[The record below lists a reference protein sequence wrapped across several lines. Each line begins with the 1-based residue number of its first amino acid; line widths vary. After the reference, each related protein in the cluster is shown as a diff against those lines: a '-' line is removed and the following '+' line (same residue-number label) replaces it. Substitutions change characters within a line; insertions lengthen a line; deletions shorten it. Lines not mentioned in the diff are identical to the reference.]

1 MNGEEYIA
9 VLMRKKSITN
19 GVGIYFPDHIIE
31 GTIEK
36 DEYDFFVDNYGNE
49 HLLMTDGTTAFS
61 DEDVVGFLILQKD
74 LLKKYEGLSKNEA
87 LIEYF
92 DDVSEMTHISFY
104 HYDTGKNIFLDFN
117 FSKLFD
123 YINENKLVESSNE
136 FSFDLFLNF
145 SGIIESLFDRYINI
159 ENSNKNIS
167 DDKKMTEAITIEP
180 SYLKELLKLS
190 DSEFKSKINQIY
202 NIYENAT
209 ETKELNNQKVIE
221 KIDKVYNEIL
231 KIDDIKLLNRLSSN
245 LEEMYLELVLS
256 LDSSYSFSNDK
267 IRDEIENFLYRT
279 IDTYHS
285 LANSS
290 DIEKIKNTMASIRDR
305 QKIHF
310 STLLMEENREQ
321 QERAE
326 KQKELEEIFSNDF
339 DNKEK
344 NILFN
349 PKEMKKFFDKKIIG
363 QEEAK
368 KDVISAIYMN
378 SLADESISKNTCL
391 LVGPTGSGKTLIA
404 ESVAEFLNLPFVN
417 IDTTQLT
424 MPGYVGANIEDFLGR
439 LIESA
444 NGDIEKAESG
454 IVMLDE
460 IDKKGSESNGD
471 VAGKGVLNTL
481 LPFVQGT
488 TYDVRYNNRKV
499 SFDTSKLTIFMTGA
513 FTDVAKGVS
522 ENSSYTDSKIGFG
535 TSQESQNKEDI
546 AYKKLNI
553 EDFVKHGDFP
563 VELVGRVS
571 NIVQLSG
578 HTKESLKTI
587 LTDSN
592 ISVLNLEAKKLKKI
606 NVEIKYSDDYLD
618 AVAEK
623 ALKLKTGARSLKST
637 VENSIKEARWEAI
650 TSDQFK
656 SIILNKD
663 CVEDNLK
670 AVLVYND
677 GNYTTVEDLRNKE
690 VEKAVEKVKK

>member
-1 MNGEEYIA
+1 MNNEEYIA
-9 VLMRKKSITN
+9 ILMKKKSITN
-19 GVGIYFPDHIIE
+19 GVGIYFPDHIVE
-31 GTIEK
+31 GTIEN
-36 DEYDFFVDNYGNE
+36 DEYDFFVDDYGNE
-49 HLLMTDGTTAFS
+49 HLLMTDGSTAFS
-61 DEDVVGFLILQKD
+61 DEDVVGFPILQKD
-74 LLKKYEGLSKNEA
+74 LLRKYEGLSKSEA

-92 DDVSEMTHISFY
+92 DDVNETTTISFY
-104 HYDTGKNIFLDFN
+104 HYDTGKNIFLNFN
-117 FSKLFD
+117 FSKLLD
-123 YINENKLVESSNE
+123 YINENKLDESSNE
-136 FSFDLFLNF
+136 FSLSLEN
-145 SGIIESLFDRYINI
+145 IIKILFDCYTNV
-159 ENSNKNIS
+159 ENSNESIS
-167 DDKKMTEAITIEP
+167 DAKEIIEAIAIEP

-190 DSEFKSKINQIY
+190 DSEFKSKISQIY
-202 NIYENAT
+202 NIYENAS
-209 ETKELNNQKVIE
+209 ETREINNQKVID
-221 KIDKVYNEIL
+221 KIDEVYNEIL
-231 KIDDIKLLNRLSSN
+231 KIDNIKLLNRLSSN
-245 LEEMYLELVLS
+245 LEDMYLELVLS
-256 LDSSYSFSNDK
+256 LDSSYNFSNDK
-267 IRDEIENFLYRT
+267 VRDEVENFLYRT

-285 LANSS
+285 LAKSS
-290 DIEKIKNTMASIRDR
+290 DINEIKKTISSIANR

-310 STLLMEENREQ
+310 KSLLNDASQQ
-321 QERAE
+321 QEERNK
-326 KQKELEEIFSNDF
+326 KQQELEEVFLQEEKEQDNDV
-339 DNKEK
+339 
-344 NILFN
+344 LFN
-349 PKEMKKFFDKKIIG
+349 PKEMKEFLDKRVIG

-368 KDVISAIYMN
+368 KDVISAIFMN

-404 ESVAEFLNLPFVN
+404 ESVAEFLDLPFVN

-488 TYDVRYNNRKV
+488 TYDVRYNNRRV

-522 ENSSYTDSKIGFG
+522 DKSSYTDSKIGFG

-563 VELVGRVS
+563 VELVGRIS

-578 HTKESLKTI
+578 HTMESLRTI

-592 ISVLNLEAKKLKKI
+592 ISVLNLETEKLKKI
-606 NVEIKYSDDYLD
+606 DVEVKYSDDYLD

-637 VENSIKEARWEAI
+637 VENSIKEARWEVI
-650 TSDQFK
+650 TSDEFI
-656 SIILNKD
+656 SIILNND

-690 VEKAVEKVKK
+690 VEKAVEKVKNK

>member
-1 MNGEEYIA
+1 MNNEEYIA
-9 VLMRKKSITN
+9 ILMRKKSITN

-31 GTIEK
+31 GTIEN
-36 DEYDFFVDNYGNE
+36 DEYDFFVDDYGNE
-49 HLLMTDGTTAFS
+49 HLLMTDGSTAFS
-61 DEDVVGFLILQKD
+61 DEDVVGFPILQKD
-74 LLKKYEGLSKNEA
+74 LLRKYEGLSKSEA

-92 DDVSEMTHISFY
+92 DDVNETTTISFY
-104 HYDTGKNIFLDFN
+104 HYDTGKNIFFNFN
-117 FSKLFD
+117 FSKLLD
-123 YINENKLVESSNE
+123 YINENKLDESSNE
-136 FSFDLFLNF
+136 FSLSLEN
-145 SGIIESLFDRYINI
+145 IIKILFDCYTNV
-159 ENSNKNIS
+159 ENSNESIS
-167 DDKKMTEAITIEP
+167 DAKEIIEAIAIEP

-190 DSEFKSKINQIY
+190 DSEFKSKISQIY
-202 NIYENAT
+202 SIYENAS
-209 ETKELNNQKVIE
+209 ETREINNQKVIE
-221 KIDKVYNEIL
+221 KIDEVYNEIL
-231 KIDDIKLLNRLSSN
+231 KIDNIKLLNRLSSN

-256 LDSSYSFSNDK
+256 LDSSYNFSNDK
-267 IRDEIENFLYRT
+267 VRDEVENFLYRT

-285 LANSS
+285 LAKSS
-290 DIEKIKNTMASIRDR
+290 DINEIKKTISSIANR

-310 STLLMEENREQ
+310 KSLLNDASQQ
-321 QERAE
+321 QEERNK
-326 KQKELEEIFSNDF
+326 KQQKLEEVFLQEEKEQDNDV
-339 DNKEK
+339 
-344 NILFN
+344 LFN
-349 PKEMKKFFDKKIIG
+349 PKEMKEFLDKRVIG

-368 KDVISAIYMN
+368 KDVISAIFMN

-404 ESVAEFLNLPFVN
+404 ESVAEFLDLPFVN

-488 TYDVRYNNRKV
+488 TYDVRYNNRRV

-522 ENSSYTDSKIGFG
+522 DKSSYTDSKIGFG

-563 VELVGRVS
+563 VELVGRIS

-578 HTKESLKTI
+578 HTMESLRTI

-592 ISVLNLEAKKLKKI
+592 ISVLNLEIEKLKKI
-606 NVEIKYSDDYLD
+606 DVEVKYSDDYLD

-637 VENSIKEARWEAI
+637 VENSIKEARWEVI
-650 TSDQFK
+650 TSDEFK

-677 GNYTTVEDLRNKE
+677 DNYITVEDLRNKE
-690 VEKAVEKVKK
+690 VEKAAEKVKK

>member
-1 MNGEEYIA
+1 MNNKYIA
-9 VLMRKKSITN
+9 ILMKKKNIEEGISIF
-19 GVGIYFPDHIIE
+19 FPDHIIA
-31 GTIEK
+31 GTIEMD
-36 DEYDFFVDNYGNE
+36 DEDNIEYFIDNFGNE
-49 HLLMTDGTTAFS
+49 YTFMNDVSSSFS
-61 DEDVVGFLILQKD
+61 NEDVVGYCISESE
-74 LLKKYEGLSKNEA
+74 LLKKYDDLTRDEA
-87 LIEYF
+87 LVEYF
-92 DDVSEMTHISFY
+92 DDVTETTPISFY
-104 HYDTGKNIFLDFN
+104 HYSSGELVFFN
-117 FSKLFD
+117 FNFNNVFQ
-123 YINENKLVESSNE
+123 YINELKLDEKSKTVILDFKRVVKQLFENEKSLENESQNKIENNEKIETISIEISAFKNLLMLNDKELKSKMNELYDAYEKIQKQDSNE
-136 FSFDLFLNF
+136 
-145 SGIIESLFDRYINI
+145 
-159 ENSNKNIS
+159 
-167 DDKKMTEAITIEP
+167 
-180 SYLKELLKLS
+180 KE
-190 DSEFKSKINQIY
+190 
-202 NIYENAT
+202 
-209 ETKELNNQKVIE
+209 
-221 KIDKVYNEIL
+221 NEIL
-231 KIDDIKLLNRLSSN
+231 KRIDNVYDKVLSSN
-245 LEEMYLELVLS
+245 NISELRKICSGLEEIYMELFFS
-256 LDSSYSFSNDK
+256 LDEQYKFSSDK
-267 IRDEIENFLYRT
+267 AKDEIESFCYKS
-279 IDTYHS
+279 IDIYHD

-310 STLLMEENREQ
+310 STLLMEENRKQ

-326 KQKELEEIFSNDF
+326 KQKELEEVFSDDF
-339 DNKEK
+339 DNKEE
-344 NILFN
+344 ILFN
-349 PKEMKKFFDKKIIG
+349 PKEMKEFLDKRIIG

-368 KDVISAIYMN
+368 KDIISAIFMN

-404 ESVAEFLNLPFVN
+404 ESVAKFLDLPFVN

-499 SFDTSKLTIFMTGA
+499 SFDTSNLTIFMTGA

-522 ENSSYTDSKIGFG
+522 DKSSYTDSKIGFG
-535 TSQESQNKEDI
+535 TSQKNQNKEDI

-563 VELVGRVS
+563 VELVGRIS

-578 HTKESLKTI
+578 HTKESLRTI

-592 ISVLNLEAKKLKKI
+592 ISVLRLETEKLKKI
-606 NVEIKYSDDYLD
+606 NVEVKYSDDYLD

-637 VENSIKEARWEAI
+637 VEKSIKEARWEVI
-650 TSDQFK
+650 TSNDSFK
-656 SIILNKD
+656 AIILNKD

-670 AVLVYND
+670 SVLVYKD
-677 GNYTTVEDLRNKE
+677 DNYITVEDLRNKE
-690 VEKAVEKVKK
+690 VEKTVEKVKK

>member
-1 MNGEEYIA
+1 MNNKYISILMKKKNIEEGI
-9 VLMRKKSITN
+9 SIF
-19 GVGIYFPDHIIE
+19 FPDHIIS
-31 GTIEK
+31 GTVEVD
-36 DEYDFFVDNYGNE
+36 DEDNITYFIDNFGNE
-49 HLLMTDGTTAFS
+49 YTFMNDVFSAFS
-61 DEDVVGFLILQKD
+61 NDDVVGYCIAESE
-74 LLKKYEGLSKNEA
+74 LLKEYDGLKREEA
-87 LIEYF
+87 LVEYF
-92 DDVSEMTHISFY
+92 DDMTETTPISFY
-104 HYDTGKNIFLDFN
+104 HYPSGKLVFLDFN
-117 FSKLFD
+117 FNDVSQ
-123 YINENKLVESSNE
+123 YINEIEPDEKSKTVILDFKRVVKQLFNNEPPLES
-136 FSFDLFLNF
+136 
-145 SGIIESLFDRYINI
+145 ESQRET
-159 ENSNKNIS
+159 ENSEEI
-167 DDKKMTEAITIEP
+167 EAISIEI
-180 SYLKELLKLS
+180 SVFKNLLTLS
-190 DSEFKSKINQIY
+190 DKSLKSKMN
-202 NIYENAT
+202 
-209 ETKELNNQKVIE
+209 ELYDTYE
-221 KIDKVYNEIL
+221 KIQKEDTLEKENEIL
-231 KIDDIKLLNRLSSN
+231 KRIDNVYDKVLSSN
-245 LEEMYLELVLS
+245 NISELRKICSGLEEIYMELVFS
-256 LDSSYSFSNDK
+256 LDEHHKFSSDK
-267 IRDEIENFLYRT
+267 AKDEIESFCYKS
-279 IDTYHS
+279 IDIYHD

-326 KQKELEEIFSNDF
+326 KQKELEKVFSNDF
-339 DNKEK
+339 DNKEE

-368 KDVISAIYMN
+368 KDIISAIFMN

-404 ESVAEFLNLPFVN
+404 ESVAEFLDLPFVN

-460 IDKKGSESNGD
+460 IDKKGSKSNGD
-471 VAGKGVLNTL
+471 VSGKGVLNTL
-481 LPFVQGT
+481 LPFIQGT
-488 TYDVRYNNRKV
+488 TYTVSYNHRKV
-499 SFDTSKLTIFMTGA
+499 NFNTKNLTIFMTGA

-522 ENSSYTDSKIGFG
+522 ENSSYSDSKIGFG
-535 TSQESQNKEDI
+535 TRLENENKEDI
-546 AYKKLNI
+546 TYRKLNI
-553 EDFVKHGDFP
+553 EDFVEYGNFP
-563 VELVGRVS
+563 IELIGRIS
-571 NIVQLSG
+571 NVVQLSG

-592 ISVLNLEAKKLKKI
+592 ISVLNLEAEKLKKL

-637 VENSIKEARWEAI
+637 VEKSIKEARWEVI
-650 TSDQFK
+650 TSNDSFK
-656 SIILNKD
+656 AIILNKD

-677 GNYTTVEDLRNKE
+677 DNYTTVEDLRNKE

>member
-1 MNGEEYIA
+1 MNNEEYIA
-9 VLMRKKSITN
+9 ILMKKKSITN
-19 GVGIYFPDHIIE
+19 GVGIYFPDHIVE
-31 GTIEK
+31 GTIENG
-36 DEYDFFVDNYGNE
+36 EYAFFVDNYGRE
-49 HLLMTDGTTAFS
+49 YLLMTDGSTAFS
-61 DEDVVGFLILQKD
+61 DEDVVGFPILQKD
-74 LLKKYEGLSKNEA
+74 LLRKYEGLSKSEA

-92 DDVSEMTHISFY
+92 DDVNETTTISFY
-104 HYDTGKNIFLDFN
+104 HYDTGKNIFLNFN
-117 FSKLFD
+117 FSKLLD
-123 YINENKLVESSNE
+123 YINENKLDESSNE
-136 FSFDLFLNF
+136 FSLSLEN
-145 SGIIESLFDRYINI
+145 IIKILFDCYTNV
-159 ENSNKNIS
+159 ENSNESIS
-167 DDKKMTEAITIEP
+167 DAKEIIEAIAIEP

-190 DSEFKSKINQIY
+190 DSEFKSKISQIY
-202 NIYENAT
+202 NIYENAS
-209 ETKELNNQKVIE
+209 ETREINNQKVID
-221 KIDKVYNEIL
+221 KIDEVYNEIL
-231 KIDDIKLLNRLSSN
+231 KIDNIKLLNRLSSN
-245 LEEMYLELVLS
+245 LEDMYLELVLS
-256 LDSSYSFSNDK
+256 LDSSYNFSNDK
-267 IRDEIENFLYRT
+267 VRDEVENFLYRT

-285 LANSS
+285 LAKSS
-290 DIEKIKNTMASIRDR
+290 DINEIKKTISSIANR

-310 STLLMEENREQ
+310 KSLLNDASQQ
-321 QERAE
+321 QEERNK
-326 KQKELEEIFSNDF
+326 KQQELEEVFLQEEKEQDNDV
-339 DNKEK
+339 
-344 NILFN
+344 LFN
-349 PKEMKKFFDKKIIG
+349 PKEMKEFLDKRVIG

-368 KDVISAIYMN
+368 KDVISAIFMN

-404 ESVAEFLNLPFVN
+404 ESVAEFLDLPFVN

-488 TYDVRYNNRKV
+488 TYDVRYNNRRV

-522 ENSSYTDSKIGFG
+522 DKSSYTDSKIGFG

-563 VELVGRVS
+563 VELVGRIS

-578 HTKESLKTI
+578 HTMESLRTI

-592 ISVLNLEAKKLKKI
+592 ISVLNLETEKLKKI
-606 NVEIKYSDDYLD
+606 DVEVKYSDDYLD

-650 TSDQFK
+650 TSDEFI
-656 SIILNKD
+656 SIILNND

-690 VEKAVEKVKK
+690 VEKAVEKVKNK

>member
-1 MNGEEYIA
+1 MNNKYISILMKKKNIEEGI
-9 VLMRKKSITN
+9 SIF
-19 GVGIYFPDHIIE
+19 FPDHIIS
-31 GTIEK
+31 GTVEVD
-36 DEYDFFVDNYGNE
+36 DEDNITYFIDNFGNE
-49 HLLMTDGTTAFS
+49 YTFMNDGFSAFS
-61 DEDVVGFLILQKD
+61 NDDVVGYCIAESE
-74 LLKKYEGLSKNEA
+74 LLKEYDGLTREEA
-87 LIEYF
+87 LVEYF
-92 DDVSEMTHISFY
+92 DDMTETTPISFY
-104 HYDTGKNIFLDFN
+104 HYPSGKLVFLDFN
-117 FSKLFD
+117 FNDVSQ
-123 YINENKLVESSNE
+123 YINEIEPDEKSKTVILDFKRVVKQLFNNEPPLES
-136 FSFDLFLNF
+136 
-145 SGIIESLFDRYINI
+145 ESQRET
-159 ENSNKNIS
+159 ENSEEI
-167 DDKKMTEAITIEP
+167 EAISIEI
-180 SYLKELLKLS
+180 SVFKNLLTLNDKAL
-190 DSEFKSKINQIY
+190 KSKMN
-202 NIYENAT
+202 
-209 ETKELNNQKVIE
+209 ELYDTYE
-221 KIDKVYNEIL
+221 KIQKQDTVEKENEIL
-231 KIDDIKLLNRLSSN
+231 KRIDNVYDK
-245 LEEMYLELVLS
+245 VLS
-256 LDSSYSFSNDK
+256 LNNIDELNKICSGLEEIYMELVFSLDEHHKFSSDK
-267 IRDEIENFLYRT
+267 IKAEIENFCYKS
-279 IDTYHS
+279 IDIYHD

-310 STLLMEENREQ
+310 STLLMDENRKQ

-326 KQKELEEIFSNDF
+326 KQKELEEVFSNDF
-339 DNKEK
+339 DNKEE

-368 KDVISAIYMN
+368 KDIISAIFMN

-404 ESVAEFLNLPFVN
+404 ESVAEFLDLPFVN

-460 IDKKGSESNGD
+460 IDKKGSKSNGD
-471 VAGKGVLNTL
+471 VSGKGVLNTL
-481 LPFVQGT
+481 LPFIQGT
-488 TYDVRYNNRKV
+488 TYTVSYNHRKV
-499 SFDTSKLTIFMTGA
+499 NFNTKNLTIFMTGA

-522 ENSSYTDSKIGFG
+522 ENSSYADSKIGFG
-535 TSQESQNKEDI
+535 TRLENENKEDI
-546 AYKKLNI
+546 TYKKLDI

-563 VELVGRVS
+563 VELVGRIS

-592 ISVLNLEAKKLKKI
+592 ISVLNLEAEKLKKI
-606 NVEIKYSDDYLD
+606 NVEVKYSDDYLD

-637 VENSIKEARWEAI
+637 VEKSIKEARWEVI
-650 TSDQFK
+650 TSNDSFK
-656 SIILNKD
+656 AIILNKD

-677 GNYTTVEDLRNKE
+677 DNYTTVEDLRNKE

>member
-1 MNGEEYIA
+1 
-9 VLMRKKSITN
+9 
-19 GVGIYFPDHIIE
+19 
-31 GTIEK
+31 
-36 DEYDFFVDNYGNE
+36 
-49 HLLMTDGTTAFS
+49 
-61 DEDVVGFLILQKD
+61 
-74 LLKKYEGLSKNEA
+74 
-87 LIEYF
+87 
-92 DDVSEMTHISFY
+92 
-104 HYDTGKNIFLDFN
+104 
-117 FSKLFD
+117 
-123 YINENKLVESSNE
+123 
-136 FSFDLFLNF
+136 
-145 SGIIESLFDRYINI
+145 
-159 ENSNKNIS
+159 
-167 DDKKMTEAITIEP
+167 
-180 SYLKELLKLS
+180 
-190 DSEFKSKINQIY
+190 
-202 NIYENAT
+202 
-209 ETKELNNQKVIE
+209 
-221 KIDKVYNEIL
+221 
-231 KIDDIKLLNRLSSN
+231 
-245 LEEMYLELVLS
+245 
-256 LDSSYSFSNDK
+256 
-267 IRDEIENFLYRT
+267 
-279 IDTYHS
+279 
-285 LANSS
+285 
-290 DIEKIKNTMASIRDR
+290 
-305 QKIHF
+305 
-310 STLLMEENREQ
+310 
-321 QERAE
+321 
-326 KQKELEEIFSNDF
+326 
-339 DNKEK
+339 
-344 NILFN
+344 
-349 PKEMKKFFDKKIIG
+349 
-363 QEEAK
+363 
-368 KDVISAIYMN
+368 MN

-404 ESVAEFLNLPFVN
+404 ESVAEFLDLPFVN

-460 IDKKGSESNGD
+460 IDKKGSKSNGD
-471 VAGKGVLNTL
+471 VSGKGVLNTL
-481 LPFVQGT
+481 LPFIQGT
-488 TYDVRYNNRKV
+488 TYTVSYNHRKV
-499 SFDTSKLTIFMTGA
+499 NFNTKNLTIFMTGA

-522 ENSSYTDSKIGFG
+522 ENSSYADSKIGFG
-535 TSQESQNKEDI
+535 TRLENENKEDI
-546 AYKKLNI
+546 TYKKLDI

-563 VELVGRVS
+563 VELVGRIS

-592 ISVLNLEAKKLKKI
+592 ISVLNLEAEKLKKL

>member
-1 MNGEEYIA
+1 M
-9 VLMRKKSITN
+9 
-19 GVGIYFPDHIIE
+19 
-31 GTIEK
+31 
-36 DEYDFFVDNYGNE
+36 
-49 HLLMTDGTTAFS
+49 
-61 DEDVVGFLILQKD
+61 
-74 LLKKYEGLSKNEA
+74 
-87 LIEYF
+87 
-92 DDVSEMTHISFY
+92 
-104 HYDTGKNIFLDFN
+104 
-117 FSKLFD
+117 
-123 YINENKLVESSNE
+123 
-136 FSFDLFLNF
+136 
-145 SGIIESLFDRYINI
+145 
-159 ENSNKNIS
+159 
-167 DDKKMTEAITIEP
+167 
-180 SYLKELLKLS
+180 S
-190 DSEFKSKINQIY
+190 DSEFKSKISQIY
-202 NIYENAT
+202 SIYENAS
-209 ETKELNNQKVIE
+209 ETREINNQKVIE
-221 KIDKVYNEIL
+221 KIDEVYNEIL
-231 KIDDIKLLNRLSSN
+231 KIDNIKLLNRLSSN

-256 LDSSYSFSNDK
+256 LDSSYNFSNDK
-267 IRDEIENFLYRT
+267 VRDEVENFLYRT

-285 LANSS
+285 LAKSS
-290 DIEKIKNTMASIRDR
+290 DINEIKKTISSIANR

-310 STLLMEENREQ
+310 KSLLNDASQ
-321 QERAE
+321 QQKERNK
-326 KQKELEEIFSNDF
+326 KQQELEEVFLQEEKEQDNDV
-339 DNKEK
+339 
-344 NILFN
+344 LFN
-349 PKEMKKFFDKKIIG
+349 PKEMKEFLDKRVIG

-368 KDVISAIYMN
+368 KDVISAIFMN

-404 ESVAEFLNLPFVN
+404 ESVAEFLDLPFVN

-488 TYDVRYNNRKV
+488 TYDVRYNNRRV

-522 ENSSYTDSKIGFG
+522 DKSSYTDSKIGFG

-563 VELVGRVS
+563 VELVGRIS

-578 HTKESLKTI
+578 HTMESLRTI

-592 ISVLNLEAKKLKKI
+592 ISVLNLEIEKLKKI
-606 NVEIKYSDDYLD
+606 DVEVKYSDDYLD

-623 ALKLKTGARSLKST
+623 ALKLKTGARSLKAT
-637 VENSIKEARWEAI
+637 VENSIKEARWEVI
-650 TSDQFK
+650 TSDEFK

-663 CVEDNLK
+663 SVEDNLK